1 MAGRERAVPGM
12 DRAAAVVCKLHF
24 REPLRLDAERLAAL
38 YLTLGEARA
47 RRAVAGALHE
57 LAALAAGASARA
69 LGGPETDPRAA
80 IRRAGEIAEA
90 LGLVGVA
97 RAACDVVEAEEA
109 GDAPAAAA
117 TRARLA
123 RLGLEAAR
131 SVSRIQD
138 LSG

>member
-1 MAGRERAVPGM
+1 MAGRERAVPEQHNAG
-12 DRAAAVVCKLHF
+12 AVVCQLRF

-38 YLTLGEARA
+38 YVTLGEARA
-47 RRAVAGALHE
+47 RRAVAGALRE
-57 LAALAAGASARA
+57 MAALAAGAPARRRGVA
-69 LGGPETDPRAA
+69 GHDPREATQ
-80 IRRAGEIAEA
+80 RAGEIAEA
-90 LGLVGVA
+90 LGLVAVA
-97 RAACDVVEAEEA
+97 RAACDVLDAEEA

-123 RLGLEAAR
+123 RLGAEAAR